1 MRFILGIVVGCLL
14 TVGAAYVHDAA
25 SPDAPTEVAVASTAD
40 GRVVNWDVVNH
51 DLRGLNGWVQ
61 SQWAWLSGKLNKAG

>member
-1 MRFILGIVVGCLL
+1 MRFILGIIVGCLL
-14 TVGAAYVHDAA
+14 TVGVAYVHDAA
-25 SPDAPTEVAVASTAD
+25 SSDAPTEVAVASPAD

-61 SQWAWLSGKLNKAG
+61 SQLAWLSGKLNRAG